1 MMPAGELTAYCTWML
16 KGDRRRLGLGEEAAV
31 DGDALQVSD
40 DQREDEAREEE
51 EASPKSNGIAKM

>member
-1 MMPAGELTAYCTWML
+1 ML